1 MNKSHKSKSNIKT
14 KLMLSILA
22 LSFVLISSSQKAMAS
37 DITVEN
43 ITYLLNKERIYN
55 GLSPF
60 SVDTDLGHAAK
71 NKSKDMLNRNYFE
84 HYAYGL
90 TPWDFINN
98 AGYKYLYAGENLAMD
113 FQTSEGMVNSW
124 MNSPLH
130 RKNILSEDF
139 EDIGIGIVKGVYID
153 GGQEKETV
161 IVSNMFGRKKPVIV
175 EFFNKVVG
183 SIQVLFNW

>member
-1 MNKSHKSKSNIKT
+1 MKKSYQPKSNIKT
-14 KLMLSILA
+14 KITLSILA
-22 LSFVLISSSQKAMAS
+22 LSFIFISSFDKAFAS
-37 DITVEN
+37 DITAEN
-43 ITYLLNKERIYN
+43 ITYLLNKERVYH

-60 SVDTDLGHAAK
+60 NVDIDLNHAAK

-113 FQTSEGMVNSW
+113 FQTSEGMVNAW

-130 RKNILSEDF
+130 RKNILSEDY
-139 EDIGIGIVKGVYID
+139 EDIGIGIVKGVFVEN
-153 GGQEKETV
+153 GQEKETIV
-161 IVSNMFGRKKPVIV
+161 VSNMFGRKKPAIV
-175 EFFNKVVG
+175 EIFNKIINN
-183 SIQVLFNW
+183 IQILFSW

>member
-1 MNKSHKSKSNIKT
+1 MKNSHQIKSNIKT
-14 KLMLSILA
+14 KIALSLFA
-22 LSFVLISSSQKAMAS
+22 LSFTLVSMAPRALAS

-43 ITYLLNKERIYN
+43 VTYLLNQERIFN

-60 SVDTDLGHAAK
+60 SIDEDLGHAAK

-90 TPWDFINN
+90 APWDFINN

-113 FQTSEGMVNSW
+113 FQTSEGMVNAW

-130 RKNILSEDF
+130 RKNILSEDY
-139 EDIGIGIVKGVYID
+139 EDIGIGVVKGVYVEN
-153 GGQEKETV
+153 GQEKETI
-161 IVSNMFGRKKPVIV
+161 IVSNMFGRKKPIIV
-175 EFFNKVVG
+175 EIFNKIIDN
-183 SIQVLFNW
+183 IQILFNW